1 MAKFVGA
8 WPFVQTWYLGHKQ
21 KSHWWRGGKQR
32 FPNAGLEDEEVYA
45 DIVFV
50 VG

>member
-1 MAKFVGA
+1 MLTDVGMAE
-8 WPFVQTWYLGHKQ
+8 
-21 KSHWWRGGKQR
+21 WRGGKQR